1 MELEKDITVSYNGA
15 TETIFPFRFNK
26 KSIFPMCHS
35 RPISAGKTE
44 YSDEIDYSLEGLRLI
59 VSDGCFKDLC
69 MVALL
74 DALCRNQ
81 DRHFSPFL

>member
-1 MELEKDITVSYNGA
+1 
-15 TETIFPFRFNK
+15 
-26 KSIFPMCHS
+26 MCHS